1 MGFIYSTA
9 SISLISLAI
18 LSNSFLRAI
27 SSPAALTSLKRQP
40 RVGVKTKTRY
50 LLPQT
55 LTILYQ
61 RIFWMALLVKL
72 LIDSHE

>member
-1 MGFIYSTA
+1 MGFTYTTA

-40 RVGVKTKTRY
+40 RVGGKNKDKIFIAPDFNNPLSVN
-50 LLPQT
+50 
-55 LTILYQ
+55 ILDGF
-61 RIFWMALLVKL
+61 IG
-72 LIDSHE
+72 